1 MLNREMLRDKLAQL
15 VNKKFRISVEQLED
29 SMRLNEDLRIDSIMI
44 VQLIVY
50 IELEMKLSVPDEM
63 IDPRAFFTIGSLLEF
78 MQGLE
83 PLSELDLESK
93 SELESELKSKD
104 DDLEVE
110 VKAGETQ

>member
-15 VNKKFRISVEQLED
+15 VNNKFRISAARLED

-50 IELEMKLSVPDEM
+50 IELEMKLRVPDEM
-63 IDPRAFFTIGSLLEF
+63 IDPRAFSTIGSLLEF

-83 PLSELDLESK
+83 PLNELD
-93 SELESELKSKD
+93 SELEAAESD
-104 DDLEVE
+104 AE
-110 VKAGETQ
+110 VKVGETQ

>member
-1 MLNREMLRDKLAQL
+1 
-15 VNKKFRISVEQLED
+15 
-29 SMRLNEDLRIDSIMI
+29 MRLNEDLRIDSIMI

-63 IDPRAFFTIGSLLEF
+63 IDPRAFSTIGSLLEF

-83 PLSELDLESK
+83 PLSELGLESK
-93 SELESELKSKD
+93 SESKSKSKD

-110 VKAGETQ
+110 VKAGETR